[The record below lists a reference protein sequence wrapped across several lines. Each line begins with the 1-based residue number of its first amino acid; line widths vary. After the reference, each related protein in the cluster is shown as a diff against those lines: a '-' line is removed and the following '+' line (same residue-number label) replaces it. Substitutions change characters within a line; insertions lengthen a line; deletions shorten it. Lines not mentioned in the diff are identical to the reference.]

1 MYKLYCFLMFW
12 YCSLATAQHTFT
24 ELLQLK
30 TSNYENELLV
40 VKDVSPY
47 YTHVF
52 YMYETGEDW
61 QYEFYEK
68 LGGSN
73 EFQFH
78 PMQPSCFYDENVQN
92 MNMYKEYILRLL
104 LSKSLLYIPDQ
115 KDLDYKINRSMLLE
129 YINDEIMEYNR
140 RENGI
145 HTFGSPYIIYV
156 KRGNKTNT
164 VRYSFYTDSSNMET
178 CHYEE
183 EQMVKEALDILK
195 NEFTITFRNPH
206 SK

>member
-1 MYKLYCFLMFW
+1 MFW
-12 YCSLATAQHTFT
+12 YCSLATAQHTFP

-73 EFQFH
+73 EF
-78 PMQPSCFYDENVQN
+78 
-92 MNMYKEYILRLL
+92 
-104 LSKSLLYIPDQ
+104 
-115 KDLDYKINRSMLLE
+115 
-129 YINDEIMEYNR
+129 
-140 RENGI
+140 
-145 HTFGSPYIIYV
+145 
-156 KRGNKTNT
+156 
-164 VRYSFYTDSSNMET
+164 
-178 CHYEE
+178 
-183 EQMVKEALDILK
+183 
-195 NEFTITFRNPH
+195 
-206 SK
+206 